1 MKRID
6 ILLLQLCF
14 LPSYVWYMKRMQ
26 MGGEEALS
34 ALLVPVCLIIAYL
47 YRKENTNVHTNKDN
61 NIALCGVVV
70 YILCWLIGVPAMIKA
85 SVAITVLLFY
95 FKLLPHFGISALA
108 YLSLPW
114 LSSFQYFFGFPLRR
128 FVAEAG
134 ALLLNVFG
142 LSVEAQ
148 GTGLSFNGAEVFVD
162 PPCSGVRM
170 ILAILVL
177 TALAAVVFQCSWK
190 KGIWFGVLAL
200 LMAVL
205 GNVVRAVILFFPES
219 YLVEWPGWTHEGVGL
234 LVYTIVCLVLIW
246 LFNLINH
253 DKKIIRTVHR

>member
-1 MKRID
+1 
-6 ILLLQLCF
+6 
-14 LPSYVWYMKRMQ
+14 
-26 MGGEEALS
+26 
-34 ALLVPVCLIIAYL
+34 
-47 YRKENTNVHTNKDN
+47 
-61 NIALCGVVV
+61 
-70 YILCWLIGVPAMIKA
+70 
-85 SVAITVLLFY
+85 
-95 FKLLPHFGISALA
+95 
-108 YLSLPW
+108 
-114 LSSFQYFFGFPLRR
+114 
-128 FVAEAG
+128 
-134 ALLLNVFG
+134 LLNVFG

-148 GTGLSFNGAEVFVD
+148 GTGLSFNG
-162 PPCSGVRM
+162 
-170 ILAILVL
+170 
-177 TALAAVVFQCSWK
+177 VFQCSWK